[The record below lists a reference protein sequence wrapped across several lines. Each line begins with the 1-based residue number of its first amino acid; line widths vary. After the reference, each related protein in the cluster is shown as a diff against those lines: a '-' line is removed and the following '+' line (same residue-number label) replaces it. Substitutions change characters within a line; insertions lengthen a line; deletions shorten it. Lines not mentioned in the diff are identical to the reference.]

1 MAQLSWQSK
10 KATLPIPSTLR
21 TDGILYP
28 RGKGY
33 PGAAPQ
39 HMLIHGDNLAVM
51 SALLPRYEGRINLIY
66 ADPPFFTNKRYPA
79 RVGRGEDSRRPK
91 EWQLAEGYPDDWE
104 DLDAYLDM
112 LYPRLVLMHRLLS
125 PTGTLYLHLDWHAN
139 AYARVLLDEI
149 FGADRLLNE
158 IIWVYHGPSP
168 IRSAF
173 NRKHDTILAY
183 TKSPEYTFNVDAVRQ
198 PYDANTVKTFASSSK
213 AGFGKVPDLER
224 GKVPED
230 WWYFP
235 VVARLH
241 SERTG
246 FPTQKPEG
254 LLKRILLASSKPGD
268 LVADF
273 FAGSGTMAVVAD
285 RFGRDFIVSDVTWRA
300 LHTMQARFSSATTGT
315 VALQSAQRLDPV
327 IGIDTENTSG
337 PERWID
343 MEVSDAV
350 SLERAGDELRLALTA
365 EMLADVDYWE
375 VDPDWDG
382 KVFHSAAQVIRP
394 RKNGMISGEVLIP
407 AMPGGRPVCVRFVY
421 VNGQQSRKLL
431 TKPAG

>member
-1 MAQLSWQSK
+1 MAHLSWRSK
-10 KATLPIPSTLR
+10 KAVDPAPAALR

-28 RGKGY
+28 GGAGY
-33 PGAAPQ
+33 PDTPPRNA
-39 HMLIHGDNLAVM
+39 LIHGDNLAVM
-51 SALLPRYEGRINLIY
+51 SALLPRYEGRIQLIY
-66 ADPPFFTNKRYPA
+66 ADPPFFTNRHYPA

-91 EWQLAEGYPDDWE
+91 EWQLVEGYPDDW
-104 DLDAYLDM
+104 DSLDSYLDM
-112 LYPRLVLMHRLLS
+112 LYPRLVLMHRLLAE
-125 PTGTLYLHLDWHAN
+125 TGTLYLHLDWHAN

-183 TKSPEYTFNVDAVRQ
+183 TKSQNYTFNVDAVRQ
-198 PYDANTVKTFASSSK
+198 PYDSNTVKTFASSPK
-213 AGFGKVPDLER
+213 AGFGKVPDLAR

-246 FPTQKPEG
+246 FPTQKPEA
-254 LLKRILLASSKPGD
+254 LLQRIVLASSNPGD

-273 FAGSGTMAVVAD
+273 FAGSGTLGVAAH
-285 RFGRDFIVSDVTWRA
+285 RCGRDFMLSDVTWRA
-300 LHTMQARFSSATTGT
+300 IHTTRVRLAGAVSEP
-315 VALQSAQRLDPV
+315 VALQAVKLPDAPPLDQLSQ
-327 IGIDTENTSG
+327 IDDPGATWLVLS
-337 PERWID
+337 
-343 MEVSDAV
+343 
-350 SLERAGDELRLALTA
+350 GDELKVELPEALLAAL
-365 EMLADVDYWE
+365 DYWE

-382 KVFHSAAQVIRP
+382 KIFRSVTQVTRP
-394 RKNGMISGEVLIP
+394 RKDGAISRQATIP
-407 AMPGGRPVCVRFVY
+407 FIPGARPVCVQFVS
-421 VNGQQSRKLL
+421 VDGGRSQVVCQKPGSR
-431 TKPAG
+431 

>member
-1 MAQLSWQSK
+1 MAHLSWHSK
-10 KATLPIPSTLR
+10 KTVEPIPATLR

-28 RGKGY
+28 GGAGY
-33 PGAAPQ
+33 PGTPPRNA
-39 HMLIHGDNLAVM
+39 LIHGDNLAVM
-51 SALLPRYEGRINLIY
+51 SALLPRHEGRIHLIY
-66 ADPPFFTNKRYPA
+66 ADPPFFTNRHYPA

-91 EWQLAEGYPDDWE
+91 EWQLVEGYPDDWGS
-104 DLDAYLDM
+104 LDNYLDM
-112 LYPRLVLMHRLLS
+112 LYPRLILMHRLLAD
-125 PTGTLYLHLDWHAN
+125 TGTLYLHLDWHAN

-183 TKSPEYTFNVDAVRQ
+183 TKSQDYTFNVEAVRQ

-213 AGFGKVPDLER
+213 AGFGKVPDLAR

-246 FPTQKPEG
+246 FPTQKPEA
-254 LLKRILLASSKPGD
+254 LLQRIVLASSNPGD

-273 FAGSGTMAVVAD
+273 FAGSGTLGVVAN
-285 RFGRDFIVSDVTWRA
+285 RCSRDFILSDVTWRA
-300 LHTMQARFSSATTGT
+300 FHTTHVRFAGAVSEP
-315 VALQSAQRLDPV
+315 VALQTVLP
-327 IGIDTENTSG
+327 
-337 PERWID
+337 P
-343 MEVSDAV
+343 DAELEQCSQNEDAGRI
-350 SLERAGDELRLALTA
+350 SLVFAGKELRVELPDT
-365 EMLADVDYWE
+365 MLAGLDYWE

-382 KVFHSAAQVIRP
+382 KTFQSVTQVARP
-394 RKNGMISGEVLIP
+394 RKKEAISGQASIP
-407 AMPGGRPVCVRFVY
+407 FIPGARPVCVQFVS
-421 VNGQQSRKLL
+421 VNGERSRGVCQ
-431 TKPAG
+431 KPAYV